1 MKRRTS
7 ILTAIILILVFLAPL
22 IATSYDETRLT
33 INSWLGNKP
42 KILVKLDIH
51 IPKNA
56 KGKCYVLVRR
66 FPSMYNPTRDGY
78 TEKVYA
84 GIHKPGDVVEVKKTL
99 NAYISKYNI
108 DEKTGALKIGYY
120 EPQEFFVAL
129 LCKDGNT
136 TTFKWNKIVEVY
148 PNKIIYKKDIYPNPN
163 NDNQAI
169 IKTKYKENPN
179 TLTTTTQ
186 QIHCTITQTEYQ
198 PGDTRLGYCI
208 TPVRGP
214 WLYSMWYVK
223 SKFGINSFPK
233 RSAVYFESFSDF
245 DAGPIVKPESQVDWS
260 SAGKK
265 LAVSDA
271 TTTTAYLTGPYK
283 DRVYFYVMYKYE
295 WYNNCDSF
303 SSVCYSYWL
312 LYPDSIK
319 GVHRSGAGSVE
330 GIPSEMSSYTPPT
343 YCEYDCVASID
354 PGASSEVYFSH
365 GSYRPYQSDIPI
377 TDIGIMFSL
386 NGVWSAGLYVDF
398 YKAGRDDNQYTTP
411 YVDIV
416 NDRSDVIY
424 LWYDSNDPMTYTI
437 GLCCAQTNP
446 H

>member
-1 MKRRTS
+1 MKKRTS
-7 ILTAIILILVFLAPL
+7 ILTAIILIVVFLAPL
-22 IATSYDETRLT
+22 IATSYDEARLT

-51 IPKNA
+51 IPKDA
-56 KGKCYVLVRR
+56 KGKCFVLVRR

-148 PNKIIYKKDIYPNPN
+148 PDKIIYRKDIYPNPN
-163 NDNQAI
+163 TGNQAI
-169 IKTKYKENPN
+169 VKAKYKENPN

-186 QIHCTITQTEYQ
+186 QIHCTITQTEYI
-198 PGDTRLGYCI
+198 PGTSRKGYCR
-208 TPVRGP
+208 TWVRGP
-214 WLYSMWYVK
+214 LLYSMWFVK
-223 SKFGINSFPK
+223 SKFGINSYPR

-245 DAGPIVKPESQVDWS
+245 DAGPLVKPESQVDWS
-260 SAGKK
+260 SAGRK
-265 LAVSDA
+265 LAASTVTRS
-271 TTTTAYLTGPYK
+271 TTFLTGPYK
-283 DRVYFYVMYKYE
+283 DRIYFDVKYVYE
-295 WYNNCDSF
+295 WGNECDSF
-303 SSVCYSYWL
+303 AGDCDSYWL
-312 LYPDSIK
+312 LYPK
-319 GVHRSGAGSVE
+319 TVYGVYRSGQGPWS
-330 GIPSEMSSYTPPT
+330 GIPNETSSYNPPT
-343 YCEYDCVASID
+343 YCQYTC
-354 PGASSEVYFSH
+354 H
-365 GSYRPYQSDIPI
+365 PI
-377 TDIGIMFSL
+377 TPGTSTRIDFYDDDNPPYESNNPIASIGIMFSL
-386 NGVWSAGLYVDF
+386 NGVWSAGLSVDF
-398 YKAGRDDNQYTTP
+398 YKAGRNDNQYTTP
-411 YVDIV
+411 YVYVV
-416 NDRSDVIY
+416 NNRSSNIY
-424 LWYDSNDPMTYTI
+424 WWYDSNDPMTYTI